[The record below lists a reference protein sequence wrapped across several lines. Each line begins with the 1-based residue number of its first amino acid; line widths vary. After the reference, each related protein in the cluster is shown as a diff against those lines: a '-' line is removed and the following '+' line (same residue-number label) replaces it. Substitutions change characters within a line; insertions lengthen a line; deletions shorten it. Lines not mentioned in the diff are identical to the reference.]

1 MMSSLNQTSDKPQ
14 SFGYKVSWFAVKAPH
29 AAAVIDALE
38 LKDAVPANWTSGI
51 AAANPDTFSPD
62 GDRWLFV
69 SPSING
75 WVLAVGSWL
84 PYPTAE
90 RHHDI
95 GAKFDTMFALLAT
108 RFDDVQFF
116 GSHRVS
122 DYCAWARAANGK
134 PVRVFAYGGE
144 VLMNL
149 GGQTPEEA
157 KLGLPDLSGLSLSD
171 AEDKIFAVAEE
182 LDAEQERLA
191 ASGLSQDE
199 AYERAYSGRHAFPTE
214 EDVIGLAAF
223 WSVDPT
229 QLSDEDRS
237 PGSGLAVRLPD
248 NMRQ

>member
-1 MMSSLNQTSDKPQ
+1 MSSFDQTPDKPQ
-14 SFGYKVSWFAVKAPH
+14 AFGYKVLWFAAKAAD
-29 AAAVIDALE
+29 AASVIDALK
-38 LKDAVPANWTSGI
+38 LKDAVPANWVSGL

-90 RHHDI
+90 THHDI
-95 GAKFDTMFALLAT
+95 GAKFDTMFALLAA
-108 RFDDVQFF
+108 RFDEVQFF

-122 DYCAWARAANGK
+122 DYCAWARAVNGE
-134 PVRVFAYGGE
+134 PVRIFAYGGE

-149 GGQTPEEA
+149 GDQTPEEA
-157 KLGLPDLSGLSLSD
+157 KLGLPDLSGFSLSD
-171 AEDKIFAVAEE
+171 AEDKIFTVAEE

-199 AYERAYSGRHAFPTE
+199 AYERAYGGRHAFPTE
-214 EDVIGLAAF
+214 EDVVELAALWSIDPTHLSEGDHAPGLGLAA
-223 WSVDPT
+223 
-229 QLSDEDRS
+229 
-237 PGSGLAVRLPD
+237 RLPEI
-248 NMRQ
+248 MRQ